1 MWKKGNT
8 LKQKNV
14 MHSYMEKCNALMW
27 KNIMYSC
34 DRPLNTV
41 KSLFSII
48 GLRELFYLLFTT
60 FGAKTNSFVSP
71 KAVS

>member
-1 MWKKGNT
+1 MVGWGLSITFFTLKHDALMWKKGNI
-8 LKQKNV
+8 LKKKNV

-48 GLRELFYLLFTT
+48 VLRELF
-60 FGAKTNSFVSP
+60 
-71 KAVS
+71 